1 MDLNKAWVNIK
12 NRSSPDYV
20 NGVDC
25 FLDFAF
31 SSVRED
37 ERETATIRCP
47 CNSCRNIF
55 FKRKSDVRFDLLKRG
70 MYEKYTSW
78 EFHGETSTHIS
89 EEEHDNN
96 FDDDT
101 GFSMLQD
108 ACGLAGMNIGGDGQT
123 INGKEMAQ
131 EPNADA
137 QNFYRLLKEY
147 EVPLIAEGKTM
158 SKLSY
163 IVKLLHLKVLNKW
176 SDSSFTSLLKLQREA
191 YGNSIP
197 DSYYE
202 AKKLIKDLG
211 LDYIKID
218 ACRNDCILYWKE
230 YENFMS
236 HLWFVE
242 MRSVNKGS
250 CKGGKV
256 PYKVTKVIHVK
267 KDDGRYAMAQKASV
281 QR

>member
-1 MDLNKAWVNIK
+1 
-12 NRSSPDYV
+12 
-20 NGVDC
+20 
-25 FLDFAF
+25 
-31 SSVRED
+31 
-37 ERETATIRCP
+37 
-47 CNSCRNIF
+47 
-55 FKRKSDVRFDLLKRG
+55 
-70 MYEKYTSW
+70 
-78 EFHGETSTHIS
+78 
-89 EEEHDNN
+89 
-96 FDDDT
+96 
-101 GFSMLQD
+101 MLQD

-137 QNFYRLLKEY
+137 QKFYRLLKEY
-147 EVPLIAEGKTM
+147 EVPLTAEGKTM

-163 IVKLLHLKVLNKW
+163 IVKLLHLKVMNKW
-176 SDSSFTSLLKLQREA
+176 SDSSFTSLLKLQCEA

-230 YENFMS
+230 YENFS
-236 HLWFVE
+236 ECPTCGSSRW
-242 MRSVNKGS
+242 RSVNKGS

-267 KDDGRYAMAQKASV
+267 KDGGRYAMAQKASV

>member
-1 MDLNKAWVNIK
+1 
-12 NRSSPDYV
+12 
-20 NGVDC
+20 
-25 FLDFAF
+25 
-31 SSVRED
+31 
-37 ERETATIRCP
+37 
-47 CNSCRNIF
+47 
-55 FKRKSDVRFDLLKRG
+55 

-137 QNFYRLLKEY
+137 QKFYRLLKEY
-147 EVPLIAEGKTM
+147 EVPLTAEGKTM

-202 AKKLIKDLG
+202 GKKLIKDLG

-230 YENFMS
+230 YENFS
-236 HLWFVE
+236 ECPTCGSSRWT
-242 MRSVNKGS
+242 SVNKGS

-267 KDDGRYAMAQKASV
+267 KNGGRYAMAQKASV